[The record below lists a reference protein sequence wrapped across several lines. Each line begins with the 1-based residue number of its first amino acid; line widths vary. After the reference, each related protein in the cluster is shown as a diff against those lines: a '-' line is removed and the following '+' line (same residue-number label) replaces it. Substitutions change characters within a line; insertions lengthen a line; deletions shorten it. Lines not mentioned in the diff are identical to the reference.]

1 MVNRVVMK
9 NLLTI
14 LALFL
19 TLAGYSQVNI
29 DGNLMK
35 FSKDSG
41 QRIQPGYR
49 PYLDQLCDIS
59 TSLSPTPAWTLEN
72 YCSTGIPI
80 VFMRHD
86 QDDQIQIK
94 IQFNH
99 NKALGAPLADV
110 HMHCIPMGSVT
121 GDVRFC
127 IYYKWI
133 NYGEVLPIDTAVG
146 AGTWTRTF
154 VNLPIAGTD
163 QYKEGVCVL
172 LTNVA
177 APANETPSSI
187 LHIIAVRKSSSALDS
202 YTSNKTCGGT
212 NAANFGIVYVDAHYP
227 VSKLGSK
234 TSISD

>member
-1 MVNRVVMK
+1 MKKLLFILLLVPVLTFGQTVNLNN
-9 NLLTI
+9 NLIKL
-14 LALFL
+14 
-19 TLAGYSQVNI
+19 SP
-29 DGNLMK
+29 
-35 FSKDSG
+35 DSG
-41 QRIQPGYR
+41 IRVTQGYR

-72 YCSTGIPI
+72 YCSTGLPM
-80 VFMRHD
+80 VFLRHD
-86 QDDQIQIK
+86 QDDQIHIK

-110 HMHCIPMGSVT
+110 HLHCIPMGSVA
-121 GDVRFC
+121 GDVYFA

-133 NYGEVLPIDTAVG
+133 NYGETLPIDTAVG
-146 AGTWTRTF
+146 AGTWTRVF
-154 VNLPIAGTD
+154 KALPIVAGD
-163 QYKEGVCVL
+163 QYKEGVCTI
-172 LTNVA
+172 LTNIA

-187 LHIIAVRKSSSALDS
+187 LHIICVRKSGSALDS

-212 NAANFGIVYVDAHYP
+212 AGANFGVVYVDAHYP